1 MKFDFR
7 APIDQPISGESSAS
21 LNLVGDL
28 IEQRILTNAHSAH
41 SGARATPHS
50 HSLDSIITSPQ

>member
-28 IEQRILTNAHSAH
+28 IEQRILTNAHS
-41 SGARATPHS
+41 GARATPHS